1 MITSFSPYKSPFP
14 AGVKLPEIRVDQK
27 YYDLLGCQSSI
38 SNFNFLRKLC
48 FEGVKKRKIDE
59 LPNKQVYYERLTME
73 LSILKELGFIDY
85 ILLNWD
91 VINYCH
97 ENKIPVGAGR
107 GSAPGSLVL
116 YCIAVTNIDPIKYD
130 LFFERFVSKS
140 RAKIIESEG
149 EIYLDGSLLADI
161 DNDISYERRNEVIE
175 YINNKY
181 KGKTSKILTMN
192 TLSGKLCVKECGK
205 IVAEMSETEV
215 NIISDSI
222 PKKFGKVLKLKD
234 AFDES
239 EVFKT
244 FALSHKK
251 VYTIAN
257 KLEGLN
263 KNTGVHPSGIAI
275 SFYNLPDIMPIQKT
289 GEDAIVSGYDMNSV
303 SALTVK
309 FDILGLRTLSV
320 IHDVCSMIGINV
332 DDINVEDPSIYAA
345 MQILKSPKGLFQ
357 IEADTNFRVA
367 QKVAPKNLQEL
378 SAVVALARPGALDFV
393 DRYADYSR
401 TGEFQSI
408 HPFFDD
414 VLSSTGGLCLYQEQT
429 LQMCKKIGFSLDE
442 AEQLRRIIGKKKV
455 DQMAIWQ
462 GKIKDKIIENDLDPI
477 VGDVF
482 WKVASDSA
490 NYSFNK
496 CIFEEETVELDSG
509 EIKMLKDINCGDY
522 IKAFDIQN
530 KQDHYVQV
538 LDIMKNEKEIFEFE
552 MENGVSIKCSMEHK
566 FLCEH
571 DLKMH
576 PIKDIL
582 ENNWL
587 IMCNN

>member
-1 MITSFSPYKSPFP
+1 
-14 AGVKLPEIRVDQK
+14 
-27 YYDLLGCQSSI
+27 
-38 SNFNFLRKLC
+38 
-48 FEGVKKRKIDE
+48 
-59 LPNKQVYYERLTME
+59 
-73 LSILKELGFIDY
+73 
-85 ILLNWD
+85 
-91 VINYCH
+91 
-97 ENKIPVGAGR
+97 
-107 GSAPGSLVL
+107 
-116 YCIAVTNIDPIKYD
+116 
-130 LFFERFVSKS
+130 
-140 RAKIIESEG
+140 
-149 EIYLDGSLLADI
+149 
-161 DNDISYERRNEVIE
+161 
-175 YINNKY
+175 
-181 KGKTSKILTMN
+181 
-192 TLSGKLCVKECGK
+192 
-205 IVAEMSETEV
+205 
-215 NIISDSI
+215 
-222 PKKFGKVLKLKD
+222 
-234 AFDES
+234 
-239 EVFKT
+239 
-244 FALSHKK
+244 
-251 VYTIAN
+251 
-257 KLEGLN
+257 
-263 KNTGVHPSGIAI
+263 
-275 SFYNLPDIMPIQKT
+275 
-289 GEDAIVSGYDMNSV
+289 
-303 SALTVK
+303 
-309 FDILGLRTLSV
+309 
-320 IHDVCSMIGINV
+320 MIGINV